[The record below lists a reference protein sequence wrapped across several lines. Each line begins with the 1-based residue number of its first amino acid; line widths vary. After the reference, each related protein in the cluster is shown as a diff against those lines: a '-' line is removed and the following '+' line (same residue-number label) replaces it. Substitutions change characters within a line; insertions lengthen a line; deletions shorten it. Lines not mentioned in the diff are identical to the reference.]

1 MRRRR
6 DVTDETESRAAEP
19 RGRES
24 RWPVPA
30 WTEPAIQGLG
40 RSEQLNS
47 LGRWLGNTFYRVV
60 KPGKAKDVLAG
71 TWMAHPTH
79 PMLTDVTIGAWTGAA
94 ILDVFGG
101 EGGHHG
107 ADRLVGVGIVAAIP
121 TAVTGLSDLTDIADD
136 RQRSVG
142 TAHALANVGGLALW
156 VLSYAAR
163 RAGKR

>member
-1 MRRRR
+1 MSTRRRAASSPPSSAR
-6 DVTDETESRAAEP
+6 SCTGRTRQPACRRPSVTTGYPAPWPSRSRAFCCP
-19 RGRES
+19 SG
-24 RWPVPA
+24 
-30 WTEPAIQGLG
+30 G

-101 EGGHHG
+101 EGGRHG

-121 TAVTGLSDLTDIADD
+121 T
-136 RQRSVG
+136 
-142 TAHALANVGGLALW
+142 
-156 VLSYAAR
+156 
-163 RAGKR
+163 